1 VGVRVRALET
11 SYELV
16 VADTGAGV
24 PADRVERVFDPF
36 YQVDGSATRA
46 HGGVGVGLAIARRV
60 ARGLGGDV
68 RVTAGAAIA
77 GQYFPGAIFWLTVA
91 MRAPTVV
98 LDGSG

>member
-1 VGVRVRALET
+1 
-11 SYELV
+11 
-16 VADTGAGV
+16 
-24 PADRVERVFDPF
+24 
-36 YQVDGSATRA
+36 
-46 HGGVGVGLAIARRV
+46 
-60 ARGLGGDV
+60 V